1 MSDLEKPYI
10 EDSGTDNTELGLN
23 VTNQTIAGLPIP
35 KPVVQNALK
44 AFGRLCS
51 AAIEVPSAYLEG
63 VAAEKRAVTA
73 ARIKLIKKNA
83 TLIARDMEVDKEYAQ
98 VAVRKFGQKIVR
110 EQVNLDLI
118 CEEAA
123 NQLKNTDNAQTIEE
137 VGQIDDDWL
146 NHFEKEA
153 SQRSTEDMQILYG
166 KILAGEIRRPS
177 SFSIKAVK
185 IMGELDNV
193 AANLFKRLCS
203 LCSVSIKPDT
213 GEIVDARVIS
223 LSGDAGQNS
232 LQKYGL
238 GFEQLNI
245 LHEYGLIISDY
256 NSWQEF
262 WVADNSNQDVLEL
275 LHQGTHWDLIQK
287 ENQKDKQRLRL
298 QGVALSKAGR
308 ELFKIVEIEPVE
320 NYTDD
325 LVDFF
330 AKQNLN
336 MVQMPKKQKA

>member
-1 MSDLEKPYI
+1 MSDLEKPHI
-10 EDSGTDNTELGLN
+10 EDSGLDNTELGLN
-23 VTNQTIAGLPIP
+23 VANQTIAGLPIP

-51 AAIEVPSAYLEG
+51 AAIEVPAAYLEG
-63 VAAEKRAVTA
+63 AAAEKRAVTE
-73 ARIKLIKKNA
+73 ARVKLIKKNA

-185 IMGELDNV
+185 IMGDLDSEV
-193 AANLFKRLCS
+193 ANLFRRLCS
-203 LCSVSIKPDT
+203 LCIVFAMPRT
-213 GEIVDARVIS
+213 GKIVDARVLS
-223 LSGDAGQNS
+223 LSGDAAQNS
-232 LQKYGL
+232 LRKYGL
-238 GFEQLNI
+238 DFGQLNI

-256 NSWQEF
+256 NSWRE
-262 WVADNSNQDVLEL
+262 WLLVDKGTEDVLEC
-275 LHQGTHWDLIQK
+275 LHQDTYWDLLPSDNK
-287 ENQKDKQRLRL
+287 KDRKVRLH
-298 QGVALSKAGR
+298 GVALSKVGQ
-308 ELFKIVEIEPVE
+308 ELFEIVEIEPVE

-325 LVDFF
+325 LVGFF